1 MARRRRRGEYGKGTV
16 FRADARDTWS
26 IAWRENSV
34 RRYEHSLPT
43 EADARKRLAVVL
55 GDIAAERATRA
66 QLQGKRTLHDLAQKW
81 LKDREATHRSAY
93 DDANRWKNHLEK
105 TLGRLKPNAV
115 TIPVLK
121 AFIASKGRQGLST
134 TTVNLL
140 VRLLSTLYTDL
151 VEAGHANA
159 NPCRQL
165 SKSTRA
171 KYLKPAHDPKR
182 TPFLETMEDVIGV
195 YQALKVKSPT
205 VATAFAIGA
214 LAGLRTSEVRALAW
228 EHVDLRRGAIHVQ
241 VQVERRKGR
250 DPSTWAADGTQVLK
264 DGESR
269 VVPIQPS
276 LAGVLALWEETEG
289 DQGLVCK
296 PIRQGK
302 RRFLDDHTMSS
313 YLRDVLSELKLAK
326 PGLGWYECT
335 RHTMASHFVM
345 SGGSLETLRRI
356 LGHSTVLVTERY
368 SHLRPGDF
376 NIADRN
382 RLTADFGTGK
392 GKLANQLANEA
403 ILARPRK
410 RVKAA

>member
-1 MARRRRRGEYGKGTV
+1 MPGRAPGFHSSLKAKYPPRYCFDMARRRRRGEYGKGAV

-26 IAWRENSV
+26 IAWRENGV

-55 GDIAAERATRA
+55 GDMRPSAPHGPNCRENGPCTI
-66 QLQGKRTLHDLAQKW
+66 LAQKW

-171 KYLKPAHDPKR
+171 
-182 TPFLETMEDVIGV
+182 
-195 YQALKVKSPT
+195 
-205 VATAFAIGA
+205 
-214 LAGLRTSEVRALAW
+214 
-228 EHVDLRRGAIHVQ
+228 
-241 VQVERRKGR
+241 
-250 DPSTWAADGTQVLK
+250 ST
-264 DGESR
+264 
-269 VVPIQPS
+269 
-276 LAGVLALWEETEG
+276 
-289 DQGLVCK
+289 
-296 PIRQGK
+296 
-302 RRFLDDHTMSS
+302 
-313 YLRDVLSELKLAK
+313 
-326 PGLGWYECT
+326 
-335 RHTMASHFVM
+335 
-345 SGGSLETLRRI
+345 
-356 LGHSTVLVTERY
+356 
-368 SHLRPGDF
+368 
-376 NIADRN
+376 
-382 RLTADFGTGK
+382 
-392 GKLANQLANEA
+392 
-403 ILARPRK
+403 
-410 RVKAA
+410 